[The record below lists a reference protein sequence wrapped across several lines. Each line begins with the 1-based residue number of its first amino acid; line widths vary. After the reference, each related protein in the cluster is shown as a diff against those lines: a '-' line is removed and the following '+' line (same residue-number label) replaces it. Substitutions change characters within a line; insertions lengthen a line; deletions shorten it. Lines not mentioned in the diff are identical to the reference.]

1 MTDDKSDDATYER
14 DLNDLTSAI
23 LGIAPDGFTE
33 KVKTA
38 NALCEHLVKWQLDY
52 SIDLDDDIMILSA
65 LAAYMSTTAENQRN
79 PHGFTARVK
88 QIIQWLAEP
97 SEETKARLDR
107 MTDAEKAGREPIADR
122 ELLENK
128 IREISRQVAMRLYK
142 TEGFFLLIFN
152 NGPGWVTHSS
162 SASRE
167 DQIGMLQ
174 RHLRWL
180 VAEESKNRIDS

>member
-1 MTDDKSDDATYER
+1 MTDDKTDDAYEQ
-14 DLNDLTSAI
+14 DISDLTSAI
-23 LGIAPDGFTE
+23 LGLPPDGFTE

-38 NALCEHLVKWQLDY
+38 NELCEHLVQWQLDH

-65 LAAYMSTTAENQRN
+65 LAAYMTEKQLN
-79 PHGFTARVK
+79 PHGFTARVR
-88 QIIQWLAEP
+88 QIIKWVSEP
-97 SEETKARLDR
+97 QEETKARLDR

-128 IREISRQVAMRLYK
+128 IQEVSRQVAKRLYK

-167 DQIGMLQ
+167 DQIEMLQ
-174 RHLRWL
+174 RHLRYL
-180 VAEESKNRIDS
+180 ESEALKNRIDS